1 MLHLIPEL
9 LILGATTALSAGI
22 ACFVSQRRAAGQVRQ
37 VKAALE
43 SRVQELETLMEVLP
57 IGIGIATD
65 RSCRDIRTNPAF
77 AEILGITTDRNAS
90 LSATPTTAPTEFK
103 VFVGDRELKPD
114 ELPIQRAAFEAVP
127 IRDFEEV
134 IVRSDGRRIDLLCHA
149 SPIFGKD
156 RACRGAIGVFVDITE
171 RKAAEARLRASL
183 LEKQVLI
190 QEVHHRVKN
199 NLQFIISLLRLQG
212 AEMRSPELRALLE
225 ETRNRVH
232 AIALVHEKL
241 YRAED
246 LARLDYGSYLRE
258 LVVTLSRTVGERNPR
273 VTISVEAAPSGLD
286 TGVAVPIG
294 LIVSE
299 LVSNSLKHAF
309 PGGREGRIAVTLGGA
324 SDRGYDLVVRDDGI
338 GAAAAFDPAASGT
351 MGWRLVGMLTRQLDG
366 TIAMQRNGGTE
377 FAIHFSPRQN
387 P

>member
-1 MLHLIPEL
+1 MLPLIPEL
-9 LILGATTALSAGI
+9 LILGATAAISAAI
-22 ACFVSQRRAAGQVRQ
+22 ACYASQRRAAGQMRQ
-37 VKAALE
+37 MKAALE
-43 SRVQELETLMEVLP
+43 SRVQELETLMDVLP

-77 AEILGITTDRNAS
+77 ADILGISTDRNAS

-103 VFVGDRELKPD
+103 VFAGDHELMPD
-114 ELPIQRAAFEAVP
+114 ELPIQRAAREAAP

-134 IVRSDGRRIDLLCHA
+134 VVRTDGRRIDLLSHA
-149 SPIFGKD
+149 APIFGKD
-156 RACRGAIGVFVDITE
+156 HVCRGAVGVFVDITE

-183 LEKQVLI
+183 LEKQVLV

-225 ETRNRVH
+225 ETRSRVH

-258 LVVTLSRTVGERNPR
+258 LVATLARTVGERNAQ
-273 VTISVEAAPSGLD
+273 VAISVEASPEALG
-286 TGVAVPIG
+286 TNAAVPVG

-309 PGGREGRIAVTLGGA
+309 PGGREGRIAITLGGA
-324 SDRGYDLVVRDDGI
+324 PDRGYDLVVRDDGI
-338 GAAAAFDPAASGT
+338 GAAVTFDPAASGT

-366 TIAMQRNGGTE
+366 TIAMRRDGGTE

>member
-9 LILGATTALSAGI
+9 LILGATAVLSAGI
-22 ACFVSQRRAAGQVRQ
+22 ACAVSQRRAAGQMRQ
-37 VKAALE
+37 VRSALE
-43 SRVQELETLMEVLP
+43 SRVQELETLMKVLP
-57 IGIGIATD
+57 VGIGIATD

-77 AEILGITTDRNAS
+77 ADILGISTDRNSS
-90 LSATPTTAPTEFK
+90 LSATPTSAPTEFK
-103 VFVGDRELKPD
+103 VFVGDRELKPN
-114 ELPIQRAAFEAVP
+114 ELPIQRAAFEATP
-127 IRDFEEV
+127 IQDFEEV
-134 IVRSDGRRIDLLCHA
+134 VVRSDGRRTDLLCHA
-149 SPIFGKD
+149 APIFGQD
-156 RACRGAIGVFVDITE
+156 RVCRGAVGVFVDITE

-183 LEKQVLI
+183 LEKQVLV
-190 QEVHHRVKN
+190 QEIHHRVKN

-212 AEMRSPELRALLE
+212 AEMRSPELRVLLE
-225 ETRNRVH
+225 ETRSRVH

-258 LVVTLSRTVGERNPR
+258 LVATLSRTVGERNPQ
-273 VTISVEAAPSGLD
+273 VAISVEASPDSLGTSA
-286 TGVAVPIG
+286 AVPIG

-309 PGGREGRIAVTLGGA
+309 PGGRQGRIAVTLGGA
-324 SDRGYDLVVRDDGI
+324 PDRGYDLVVRDDGI
-338 GAAAAFDPAASGT
+338 GAAVAFDPAASGT

-366 TIAMQRNGGTE
+366 TITMQRDGGTG